1 MQPRDP
7 CLPWRGHSARP
18 GPNSCSGDASGA
30 RALERWVRLRGLR
43 TPIRTRGQMHHSGWG
58 EATGGPLVSL
68 GTRQT
73 RLPSRRQHSR
83 CPGPPTTPDGHSLV
97 QSSCHPPQSLHSDLL
112 LGSRPPAQL
121 LPLETWDTPRLTDCA
136 FLLRLESLRVTK
148 PGLWWL
154 DFPKPPS
161 PLPFHPCLAFQQGPR
176 ETLFFPGEKACGELS
191 PLTAGFLGAAERWK
205 RSLGPCCLITFGP
218 SLIRG

>member
-1 MQPRDP
+1 
-7 CLPWRGHSARP
+7 
-18 GPNSCSGDASGA
+18 
-30 RALERWVRLRGLR
+30 
-43 TPIRTRGQMHHSGWG
+43 MHHSGWG

-148 PGLWWL
+148 PGLWW
-154 DFPKPPS
+154 KS
-161 PLPFHPCLAFQQGPR
+161 
-176 ETLFFPGEKACGELS
+176 GED
-191 PLTAGFLGAAERWK
+191 PQP
-205 RSLGPCCLITFGP
+205 SLGSCHLRGHYSQCVRSFVST
-218 SLIRG
+218 SLPVGVQYQIGTQLQIF